1 MKGEIMSAAL
11 IAWIVVLGL
20 GVLAF
25 VALMVRELPSIR
37 RELRLLNM

>member
-1 MKGEIMSAAL
+1 MSAAL

-20 GVLAF
+20 GVLSFATLF
-25 VALMVRELPSIR
+25 IREVPSIR

>member
-20 GVLAF
+20 SVLAV
-25 VALMVRELPSIR
+25 VALLIRELPSIR
-37 RELRLLNM
+37 REMRLLSM